1 MLDLRRYEERDAASV
16 WRLHDEGLRQ
26 TGVHAGDG
34 PWDDDLR
41 AVETTYLADGGEFL
55 VGVIA
60 GEVVAM
66 GALRRVSST
75 VADVKRMRVDAHFQR
90 RGFGRTVLRGL
101 ETRAAEL
108 GYRTLRLD
116 TTLKQVPAQLLYRA
130 EGFVEVERTL
140 DHVGETMIVFEK
152 RLG

>member
-1 MLDLRRYEERDAASV
+1 MLDLRRYDERDAASV
-16 WRLHDEGLRQ
+16 WRLHDEGLCE

-41 AVETTYLADGGEFL
+41 TVEATYLMDGGEFL
-55 VGVIA
+55 VGVLA

-75 VADVKRMRVDAHFQR
+75 LAEVKRMRVDVRF
-90 RGFGRTVLRGL
+90 RGCGLGRAVLRGL

-108 GYRTLRLD
+108 GCRTLRLD
-116 TTLKQVPAQLLYRA
+116 TTVKQVPAQLLYRA

-140 DHVGETMIVFEK
+140 DRVGETVIVFEK
-152 RLG
+152 RLV